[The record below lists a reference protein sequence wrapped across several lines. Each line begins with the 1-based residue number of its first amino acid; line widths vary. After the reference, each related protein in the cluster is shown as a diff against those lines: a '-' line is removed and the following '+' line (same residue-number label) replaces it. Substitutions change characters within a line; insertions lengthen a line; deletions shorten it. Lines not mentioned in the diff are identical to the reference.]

1 MNEESDDPK
10 LRELFAQSQPELSP
24 VDIDSIVAQTHD
36 QEPAT
41 SRVRS
46 NQQSRRWKMSI
57 RAAAVLS
64 VVASL
69 FYFFVIPFASND
81 AVAFADVKAQIE
93 RIRTVDFLQT
103 SHIVREDGTT
113 EGHTTLRIAPDQTAE
128 QNLENLTDA
137 MEKLA
142 VSGSNEQERADA
154 KRHLQVLKML
164 SKEGPN
170 HFSKTE
176 DVRRIRIKGK
186 HLQRTDHLYPIG
198 RMHDVRSAT
207 TGLDVSYRHETKKR
221 SVYRKQVVI
230 NAETGETKEH
240 DIKKIPPTV
249 DFFARFRKIPED
261 ATEQLPKQQI
271 DGKEAIGFRSVE
283 KHENGTWTRTYWVQ
297 PDSLLPVRIVTD
309 FKSTREKL
317 ASSRWVQSDF
327 VFDSE
332 LDDGLFSTDTPDG
345 YTSED
350 AEILGLE

>member
-1 MNEESDDPK
+1 
-10 LRELFAQSQPELSP
+10 
-24 VDIDSIVAQTHD
+24 
-36 QEPAT
+36 
-41 SRVRS
+41 
-46 NQQSRRWKMSI
+46 MSI

-69 FYFFVIPFASND
+69 FYFFVIPLASND
-81 AVAFADVKAQIE
+81 GVAFADVKAQIE
-93 RIRTVDFLQT
+93 KLRTVDFLQT

-113 EGHTTLRIAPDQTAE
+113 EGHTSTRLGPNQTAKQQVE
-128 QNLENLTDA
+128 DLTDEL
-137 MEKLA
+137 EKLA
-142 VSGSNEQERADA
+142 ASGSSEQERIDA
-154 KRHLQVLKML
+154 KRHLQVLKTL
-164 SKEGPN
+164 SEDGPN

-198 RMHDVRSAT
+198 HIHNVQNAT
-207 TGLDVSYRHETKKR
+207 TGLDVSYHHETKQR
-221 SVYRKQVVI
+221 SVYRKQVII

-240 DIKKIPPTV
+240 HIKKIPPTV
-249 DFFARFRKIPED
+249 DFFARFRSVPED

-271 DGKEAIGFRSVE
+271 EGTEAIGFRSVE
-283 KHENGTWTRTYWVQ
+283 KHKNGTWTRTYWVQ
-297 PDSLLPVRIVTD
+297 PDSRLPVRIVTD

-332 LDDGLFSTDTPDG
+332 MSDALFSTDTPDG

-350 AEILGLE
+350 AEITGLSLE